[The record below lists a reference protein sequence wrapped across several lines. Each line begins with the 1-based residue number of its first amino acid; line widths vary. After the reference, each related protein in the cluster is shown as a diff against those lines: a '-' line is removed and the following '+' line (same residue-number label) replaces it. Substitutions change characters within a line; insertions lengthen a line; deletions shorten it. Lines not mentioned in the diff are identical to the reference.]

1 MNRLN
6 RAVRVAVSVLAVE
19 GALRQFVGV
28 AVYQVV
34 VVATEVLHE
43 RHSFQVVQIC
53 QTMPL
58 IASAVIRPSS

>member
-43 RHSFQVVQIC
+43 RHSLQVVQIC